1 MYLYNSGF
9 FSGTINLKSK
19 PEVDLSTAWMNLRN
33 NVTRG
38 AVQINVNFP
47 NRVNVYDYK
56 VRVMTFNNDFN
67 NISV

>member
-1 MYLYNSGF
+1 
-9 FSGTINLKSK
+9 
-19 PEVDLSTAWMNLRN
+19 MNLRN

-56 VRVMTFNNDFN
+56 VRVMAFNNDFN
-67 NISV
+67 NISVISWRSVLLAEETGVP

>member
-1 MYLYNSGF
+1 
-9 FSGTINLKSK
+9 
-19 PEVDLSTAWMNLRN
+19 MNLRN

-38 AVQINVNFP
+38 AVRINVNFP

-56 VRVMTFNNDFN
+56 VRVMAFNNDFN